1 MKRFLFFACTILNY
15 FVAQT
20 QPVNGLVAYW
30 PLNGNYN
37 DAGPNNITGTNFG
50 STATTNYASAANSA
64 MQFLNPGSAVPQ
76 YATVSSPLLNF
87 GAAQDFS
94 VVFSVY
100 INSPIVH
107 PGGLFDNNINSGG
120 YAVWFWNPG
129 VFPQFQFNFRNN
141 SVGTTNGALA
151 LNVWKHV
158 CAVRAGTQLKIYING
173 VLNAS
178 TGVGS
183 STPVYNLAP
192 RFGTMTYTGYSPP
205 HYNGHNGKLDEMRIY
220 NRALTDLEIMGLS
233 STALPVKLTSFTG
246 VNNNNT
252 IKLNWQT
259 QYEQNSSHYNIQR
272 STDGI
277 NFTNVSRVTA
287 AGNSNN
293 PLTYDH
299 TDVLPASIKMLK
311 TVYYRLQSVDI
322 DGRFSFSQILAIQID
337 KTDLQLIVYPN
348 PAKDLLQVQ
357 TGNGLAGNATLIIT
371 DAAGRQM
378 YKKDI
383 LLQQGSNSIPVNI
396 SLFGAGIYYIRLIN
410 GSESHIKQFLKE

>member
-1 MKRFLFFACTILNY
+1 MKRFLFFACTILHY
-15 FVAQT
+15 FVAQA

-37 DAGPNNITGTNFG
+37 DAGPNNINGTNFG

-64 MQFLNPGSAVPQ
+64 MQFLNPGSTVPQ

-94 VVFSVY
+94 IAFSVY
-100 INSPIVH
+100 VNSPIVH
-107 PGGLFDNNINSGG
+107 AGGLFDNNINSGG
-120 YAVWFWNPG
+120 YAVWFWNSG
-129 VFPQFQFNFRNN
+129 FPSFQFNFRNA
-141 SVGTTNGALA
+141 SVGTTNGALP

-158 CAVRAGTQLKIYING
+158 CAVKSGTQLKIYING

-178 TGVGS
+178 TAVGTA
-183 STPVYNLAP
+183 TPVYTLAP
-192 RFGTMTYTGYSPP
+192 RFGTMTFTGYSPP
-205 HYNGHNGKLDEMRIY
+205 QYNGHNGKLDEMRIY

-277 NFTNVSRVTA
+277 NFTNISRVTA

-293 PLTYDH
+293 PLSYNYD
-299 TDVLPASIKMLK
+299 DVLPASVKIHK
-311 TVYYRLQSVDI
+311 TVYYRLQPVDI
-322 DGRFSFSQILAIQID
+322 DGRFSFSQILAIQLY

-348 PAKDLLQVQ
+348 PAKDLLQVK
-357 TGNGLAGNATLIIT
+357 TGNSPAGNASLIIT
-371 DAAGRQM
+371 DATGRQM
-378 YKKDI
+378 YIKHI
-383 LLQQGSNSIPVNI
+383 VLQQGINSIPVNI
-396 SLFGAGIYYIRLIN
+396 SLFSAGIYYVRLIN
-410 GSESHIKQFLKE
+410 GKESYSKQFFKK